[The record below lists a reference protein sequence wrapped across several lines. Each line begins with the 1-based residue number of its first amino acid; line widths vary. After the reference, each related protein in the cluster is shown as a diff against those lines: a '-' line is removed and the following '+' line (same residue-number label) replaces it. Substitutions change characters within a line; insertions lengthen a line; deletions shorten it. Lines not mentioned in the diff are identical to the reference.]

1 MNPND
6 LRDGFL
12 KFFAQR
18 DHTICPSD
26 RLIPENDPSLL
37 FTPAG
42 MNQFK
47 DMFMGVGTL
56 SFKRATTSQ
65 KCLRMPDLDNVGKT
79 ASHHTLFEML
89 GNFSFGDYFKEE
101 AIAWSIEY
109 LVDELGI
116 PFKDLAFSIYD
127 DDDEA
132 AQIWQK
138 KMNVPSDRFYRFG
151 EKSNFWPAEAPTK
164 GPNGVCG
171 PCSEIFVDLGGG
183 CGRPECDPDCDC
195 GRFVEVWN
203 LVFTQFLRKDGGVL
217 EPLPR
222 KNIDTGMG
230 FERLLRV
237 LEGADTN
244 FDTTLFKPIIQK
256 ISSLSGKEY
265 GAIHAHDVRI
275 RRIADHIRAAVFCVS
290 EGIAPTNE
298 KQGYVVRK
306 ILRRA
311 MLDGSRLGIEG
322 SFLEMLVQPVVAV
335 MGTPYPELIELQKRI
350 EREIKK
356 EEDKF
361 SATFV
366 QGLGRLEGLVKDLDK
381 KGKKT
386 LSGKSAFLLYDT
398 FGFPLDITIRYLED
412 VGGSVDIEG
421 FNEEMDAQRARA
433 RAGSNIATE
442 IFDTGPLANLKGKV
456 APTEFIGYDSP
467 ESRCRIA
474 AILTDEGL
482 VDAVPQGTSASIIL
496 DRTPF
501 YAEAGGQ
508 VGDRGV
514 IECDTFSFLVNRNT
528 VADGDFFLHSGLV
541 TEGTVTVGDSAIAA
555 VNVDRRQS
563 IRRNHTAT
571 HLLHWALR
579 KVLGDQVEQA
589 GSLVED
595 RRLRFDFQHGRA
607 MTSAEISTVLT
618 LVSEKIRSNLPLKTL
633 VLPIAEAKAMGA
645 MALFGEKYGEEVRTV
660 VIDADELEERS
671 VELCGGTHVATTGE
685 IGSFWIVSEESIAA
699 GVRRIEAVTSSEAE
713 QYLQGRMTLLTEA
726 SKVLKAPP
734 DRLPDAIKD
743 LQQQL
748 KDLRKEISRHRER
761 SALEQLSTIIESG
774 RELGDGLKFFS
785 GRVDGLSHIEL
796 KKLIDNIR
804 GRSEAPFGIILL
816 SKDGDRANFVA
827 AIDKALID
835 RGAWGADEICK
846 YLGGRMKGGG
856 GGRPTMAQGQ
866 GSAPSNVDD
875 IFKEALVEALQ
886 KISP

>member
-18 DHTICPSD
+18 DHTLCPSD

-56 SFKRATTSQ
+56 SFKRAMSSQ

-79 ASHHTLFEML
+79 ASHHTFFEML

-109 LVDELGI
+109 LVDDLGI
-116 PFKDLAFSIYD
+116 PFEDLAFSIYE

-132 AQIWQK
+132 AHIWLE
-138 KMNVPSDRFYRFG
+138 KMNVPEDRFYRFG
-151 EKSNFWPAEAPTK
+151 EKNNFWPAEAPSK

-171 PCSEIFVDLGGG
+171 PCSEIFVDVGGG
-183 CGRPECDPDCDC
+183 CGRPGCDPDCDC

-217 EPLPR
+217 EPLPQ

-230 FERLLRV
+230 FERLLRI
-237 LEGADTN
+237 LEGVDSN
-244 FDTTLFKPIIQK
+244 FDTTLFKPIING
-256 ISSLSGKEY
+256 ICSLSGKEY
-265 GAIHAHDVRI
+265 GAVGRDDIRI

-311 MLDGSRLGIEG
+311 MLDGSKLGIEG
-322 SFLEMLVQPVVAV
+322 PFLDKLVEPVVAA
-335 MGTPYPELIELQKRI
+335 MGAPYPELAELQSRI

-366 QGLGRLEGLVKDLDK
+366 QGLNRLEGFVRELDR
-381 KGKKT
+381 KGKKV

-398 FGFPLDITIRYLED
+398 FGFPLDITVRYLED
-412 VGGSVDIEG
+412 VGGSVDVAG

-442 IFDTGPLANLKGKV
+442 IFDTGPLAHLKGKV
-456 APTEFIGYDSP
+456 APTEFVGYDSN
-467 ESRCRIA
+467 SDGCRIA

-482 VDAVPQGTSASIIL
+482 VDAVPQGSSASIIL

-508 VGDRGV
+508 IGDRGT
-514 IECDTFSFLVNRNT
+514 IDCDTFSFLVNRNT
-528 VADGDFFLHSGLV
+528 VAEGDFYLHSGLV
-541 TEGTVTVGDSAIAA
+541 TEGTVTVDHRVRA
-555 VNVDRRQS
+555 NVDTVRRNS
-563 IRRNHTAT
+563 IKRNHTAT

-589 GSLVED
+589 GSLVDE
-595 RRLRFDFQHGRA
+595 RRLRFDFLHDRGL
-607 MTSAEISTVLT
+607 SNDEINAVLS
-618 LVSEKIRSNLPLKTL
+618 LVNDKIRSNLSLKTL
-633 VLPIAEAKAMGA
+633 VLPIDEAKAMGA
-645 MALFGEKYGEEVRTV
+645 MALFGEKYGERVRTV
-660 VIDADELEERS
+660 VITADEQEERS
-671 VELCGGTHVATTGE
+671 VELCGGTHVGSTGE
-685 IGSFWIVSEESIAA
+685 IGSFWIVSEESIAS
-699 GVRRIEAVTSSEAE
+699 GVRRVEAVTSSAAE
-713 QYLQGRMTLLTEA
+713 HYLRKRMALLTDA
-726 SKVLKAPP
+726 SRLLKAPT
-734 DRLPDAIKD
+734 DRLPQAIRD

-748 KDLRKEISRHRER
+748 KDLRKEIAQYREGR
-761 SALEQLSTIIESG
+761 ALERLSTIIETG
-774 RELGDGLKFFS
+774 RDLGDGLKFFS
-785 GRVDGLSHIEL
+785 GRVDGLGHIEL

-804 GRSEAPFGIILL
+804 GQSRAPFGIVLL

-827 AIDKALID
+827 AIDTALVD
-835 RGAWGADEICK
+835 RGSWPADEICR
-846 YLGGRMKGGG
+846 YLGSRMKGGG
-856 GGRPTMAQGQ
+856 GGRSTMAQGQ
-866 GSAPSNVDD
+866 GAAPSNLNDL
-875 IFKEALVEALQ
+875 FAEALDAALREVA
-886 KISP
+886 S

>member
-18 DHTICPSD
+18 DHTVCPSD
-26 RLIPENDPSLL
+26 RLIPANDPSLL

-47 DMFMGVGTL
+47 DMFMGVGAL
-56 SFKRATTSQ
+56 SFQRATTSQ

-79 ASHHTLFEML
+79 ASHHTFFEML

-116 PFKDLAFSIYD
+116 PFKDLAISIYE

-132 AQIWQK
+132 AHIWLK
-138 KMNVPSDRFYRFG
+138 KMNVPADRFYRFG
-151 EKSNFWPAEAPTK
+151 EKSNFWPAEAPSK

-171 PCSEIFVDLGGG
+171 PCSEIFVDVGGG

-217 EPLPR
+217 DPLPQ

-230 FERLLRV
+230 FERLLRI
-237 LEGADTN
+237 LEGVGSN
-244 FDTTLFKPIIQK
+244 FDTTLFKPIING
-256 ISSLSGKEY
+256 ICSLSGKEY
-265 GAIHAHDVRI
+265 GSVRAHDIRI
-275 RRIADHIRAAVFCVS
+275 RRIADHIRAAIFCVS

-311 MLDGSRLGIEG
+311 MLDGSKLGIEG
-322 SFLEMLVQPVVAV
+322 PFLDKLVEPVVAV
-335 MGTPYPELIELQKRI
+335 MGTPYPELTELQKRI
-350 EREIKK
+350 EKEIKK

-366 QGLGRLEGLVKDLDK
+366 QGLNRLEGLVKTLDK
-381 KGKKT
+381 RGKKV
-386 LSGKSAFLLYDT
+386 LPGKSAFLLYDT

-412 VGGSVDIEG
+412 VGGTVDIDG

-433 RAGSNIATE
+433 RAGSNIASE
-442 IFDTGPLANLKGKV
+442 IFDTGPLAHLKGKV
-456 APTEFIGYDSP
+456 TPTEFVGY
-467 ESRCRIA
+467 ESHSAGCRIA

-482 VDAVPQGTSASIIL
+482 VDAAPQGTSASIIL

-508 VGDRGV
+508 VGDRGS
-514 IECDTFSFLVNRNT
+514 IDCDTFSFLVNRNT
-528 VADGDFFLHSGLV
+528 VAEGDFYLHSGLV
-541 TEGTVTVGDSAIAA
+541 TEGTVTVGDSVRA
-555 VNVDRRQS
+555 NVDEIRRMS
-563 IRRNHTAT
+563 VKRNHTAT

-589 GSLVED
+589 GSLVEG

-607 MTSAEISTVLT
+607 LTNSEISTVLS
-618 LVSEKIRSNLPLKTL
+618 LVSEKIRSNLSLKTL

-645 MALFGEKYGEEVRTV
+645 MALFGEKYGEQVRTV
-660 VIDADELEERS
+660 VITADEPDERS
-671 VELCGGTHVATTGE
+671 VELCGGTHVCSTGE

-699 GVRRIEAVTSSEAE
+699 GIRRIEAVTSNEAE
-713 QYLQGRMTLLTEA
+713 KYLQDRMALLAEA
-726 SKVLKAPP
+726 SRVLKAPT
-734 DRLPDAIKD
+734 DRLPHAIKD

-748 KDLRKEISRHRER
+748 KDLRKEIAHHREGR
-761 SALEQLSTIIESG
+761 ALERLSTIIETG
-774 RELGDGLKFFS
+774 RDLGDGLKFFS
-785 GRVDGLSHIEL
+785 GRVDGLGHLEL

-804 GRSEAPFGIILL
+804 GQSKAPFGIVLL

-827 AIDKALID
+827 AIDNALVD
-835 RGAWGADEICK
+835 RGSWPANEICK
-846 YLGGRMKGGG
+846 YLGGRMNGGG

-866 GSAPSNVDD
+866 GTAPSNLDD
-875 IFKEALVEALQ
+875 LFAEALDAALREV
-886 KISP
+886 SS